1 MATFN
6 KVNLFSQDLCRGS
19 HNFQSGGN
27 SYLLE
32 FSNTATVATNHLYSD
47 ISANELANG
56 NGYTT
61 GGLAMTM
68 SDSTSGGVETVAA
81 ANVVLTAT
89 GSVGP
94 FRYVTVY
101 NNTTSSPAKPLVCWF
116 DYGSSLTLAVL
127 DTFTVSWPSGFFTA
141 T

>member
-1 MATFN
+1 MAAFN
-6 KVNLFSQDLCRGS
+6 KINLFTQDLCRGS

-32 FSNTATVATNHLYSD
+32 FSNTATTATNHLYGD
-47 ISANELANG
+47 ISTNELANG

-68 SDSTSGGVETVAA
+68 SDASTGGVETVSSAS
-81 ANVVLTAT
+81 VTLTAT

-94 FRYVTVY
+94 FRYVTPY
-101 NNTTSSPAKPLVCWF
+101 NNTTSSPLKPLVCWF
-116 DYGSSLTLAVL
+116 DYGSSVTLNSG
-127 DTFTVSWPSGFFTA
+127 DTFQVTWGSGFFTA